1 MSVPEPFSWMLS
13 PGQTHKSSPA
23 STIGNGLTV
32 TIIESAS
39 AHPKAFVP
47 VTMYSVVL
55 LGNTKGFAIFTS
67 VIESAGLHR

>member
-1 MSVPEPFSWMLS
+1 MS
-13 PGQTHKSSPA
+13 TPA
-23 STIGNGLTV
+23 STKGSWLTV

-55 LGNTKGFAIFTS
+55 LGNTKGFSMFTS
-67 VIESAGLHR
+67 VIESAGLQV

>member
-1 MSVPEPFSWMLS
+1 MLS

-32 TIIESAS
+32 KIIESAS
-39 AHPKAFVP
+39 IQPKPSVP

-55 LGNTKGFAIFTS
+55 LGKTKGFAILMS
-67 VIESAGLHR
+67 VIESAGLQR